1 MKNDPKT
8 NDIQPYIQSWTDL
21 VDAEKVI
28 AHHPFVI
35 GDFIARQVEEWR
47 EAKIQ
52 ELEFRFGRLP
62 QEERTSLRI
71 EEVSIRVVSNSKTN
85 RKCRRLIPSAMQFLR
100 GTDFHQLIVFSMTHK
115 FHCISLYQIFI

>member
-1 MKNDPKT
+1 LFQLKNDPKA

-62 QEERTSLRI
+62 PEEKVALGI
-71 EEVSIRVVSNSKTN
+71 EEASVVYVLHTTQN
-85 RKCRRLIPSAMQFLR
+85 
-100 GTDFHQLIVFSMTHK
+100 
-115 FHCISLYQIFI
+115 